1 MNDNKC
7 HSYNIRREFLLQLE
21 ISKIT
26 VKETGKSSLLVFH
39 AIVYA
44 FVVAILSASDILVRD
59 AHPILLK
66 CHE

>member
-1 MNDNKC
+1 MNDNKR

-26 VKETGKSSLLVFH
+26 VKETSLLVFH